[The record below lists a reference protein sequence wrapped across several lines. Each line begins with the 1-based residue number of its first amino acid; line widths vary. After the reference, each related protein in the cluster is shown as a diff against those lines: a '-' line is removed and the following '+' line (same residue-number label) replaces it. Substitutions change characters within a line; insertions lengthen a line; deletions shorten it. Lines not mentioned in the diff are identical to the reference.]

1 LQACDVDQHGSAI
14 AQLRQGS
21 VTGIIVCNAYDSVLM
36 KRIVERLERH
46 DLPFLKTWFPE
57 KFKSW
62 FYGQN
67 LNLMQTDP
75 DTYFQQAEEFHQHM
89 TELFPAGQGP
99 APCNTYCRPENSLD
113 RLQLYGSRQRS
124 RCGVLLGLTVCRHRS
139 SFRHPTF
146 LLKLVSGMLVE
157 ANMTKQTATQLTI
170 RLSPGLSFHRLKNH
184 VYDKWF
190 LHLSGRC
197 SGLQFSAHRNRS
209 LR

>member
-62 FYGQN
+62 FYGQS

-75 DTYFQQAEEFHQHM
+75 DTNVFS
-89 TELFPAGQGP
+89 
-99 APCNTYCRPENSLD
+99 RPK
-113 RLQLYGSRQRS
+113 
-124 RCGVLLGLTVCRHRS
+124 S
-139 SFRHPTF
+139 SIST
-146 LLKLVSGMLVE
+146 
-157 ANMTKQTATQLTI
+157 
-170 RLSPGLSFHRLKNH
+170 
-184 VYDKWF
+184 
-190 LHLSGRC
+190 
-197 SGLQFSAHRNRS
+197 
-209 LR
+209 